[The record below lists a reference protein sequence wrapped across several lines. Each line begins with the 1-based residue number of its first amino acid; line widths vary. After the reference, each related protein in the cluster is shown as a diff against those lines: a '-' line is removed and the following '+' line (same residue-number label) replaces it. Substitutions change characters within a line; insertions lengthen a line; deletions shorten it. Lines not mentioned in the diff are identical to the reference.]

1 MSMEKDSTTINIVVK
16 KQSALLVTED
26 YRVGEMQPEQ
36 LWETSM
42 NPETRILRKVTVED
56 AVAAAEMI
64 EVCLGQNINDRKSL
78 ILNTTFSA

>member
-1 MSMEKDSTTINIVVK
+1 
-16 KQSALLVTED
+16 
-26 YRVGEMQPEQ
+26 MQPEQ

-78 ILNTTFSA
+78 ILNTTFNV